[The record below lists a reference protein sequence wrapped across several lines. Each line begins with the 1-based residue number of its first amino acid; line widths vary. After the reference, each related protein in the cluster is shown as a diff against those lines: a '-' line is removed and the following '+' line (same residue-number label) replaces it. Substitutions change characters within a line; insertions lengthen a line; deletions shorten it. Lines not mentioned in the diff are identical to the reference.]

1 MDERLRKQIGDAFT
15 DLIRE
20 HGFRMLVESY
30 SPEHFGNAVVVLEGE
45 EYSVR
50 VVRDR
55 FEMFVDLASP
65 TDPGNWHSVERVLA
79 ALDGTDEPQKPFPL
93 VDAAE
98 LVAANHE
105 RLASHLACDRYPAIK
120 RQIDRLGE
128 AAKQRLLSRV
138 QPPLRSKPE

>member
-1 MDERLRKQIGDAFT
+1 MDEHLRKQIGDAFT
-15 DLIRE
+15 NLIRE

-30 SPEHFGNAVVVLEGE
+30 SADHFGNAVVVLEGE

-55 FEMFVDLASP
+55 FEVFVDLASP
-65 TDPGNWHSVERVLA
+65 ADPGNWHNVERVFA
-79 ALDGTDEPQKPFPL
+79 ALDGTEEPQKPFPL

-98 LVAANHE
+98 VIAANHQ
-105 RLASHLACDRYPAIK
+105 RLASHLASHRYPVIK

-138 QPPLRSKPE
+138 QPPVQSKPE